1 MSAIVSISHSSNRH
15 RRQHRRASFNLNS
28 HTPSFS
34 VSSDFKRRES
44 IADALQ
50 TLEWDAVCKQ
60 LSSFTSTSMGRFAAE
75 NGNVAIGRSLEESQM
90 LLEQTNSATR
100 LLLFG
105 KELDFSGIEDV
116 NGIVCRAVDGEVLSV
131 GELCALWRTLR
142 SAKGLVEQI
151 EAVTVSHGSSL
162 QWYSPLLELF
172 QRCNFQT
179 ELEHRI
185 GRCIDCNLLVILDRA
200 SEDLEL
206 IRAERRKNRQD
217 LDTLLKKE
225 SIRGVTDL

>member
-105 KELDFSGIEDV
+105 KELDFSGIV
-116 NGIVCRAVDGEVLSV
+116 RRAVDGEVLSV

-172 QRCNFQT
+172 QRRNFQT
-179 ELEHRI
+179 ELEHRL